1 MSKSIK
7 LSSGLWN
14 RVERESERAG
24 YSSPQEFVEHV
35 LERELSKI
43 ETAEQADDQKEVE
56 RRLKGLGY
64 LE

>member
-7 LSSGLWN
+7 LNPDLWR
-14 RVERESERAG
+14 RVVEYAGKAG
-24 YSSPQEFVEHV
+24 YSSPQEFVEHAI
-35 LERELSKI
+35 EKELAGQ
-43 ETAEQADDQKEVE
+43 EDAEAHEEAE